1 MYCVHKKRNCAF
13 IRAKHL
19 HSGYDEKRNMMEE
32 KFYYAN
38 QVMMKSTSAANNRQR
53 GQVSSSATT
62 GIPKMYSIIV
72 LPINP
77 SYLSDPLMNVL
88 ANRRTLVPL
97 GIRVLEAGLLSGCA
111 SRPFVHGWIGCSFT
125 LLLAPSSC

>member
-1 MYCVHKKRNCAF
+1 
-13 IRAKHL
+13 
-19 HSGYDEKRNMMEE
+19 MEE

-38 QVMMKSTSAANNRQR
+38 QVMMKSTSATNNRQR

-62 GIPKMYSIIV
+62 DIPKMYLVII

-77 SYLSDPLMNVL
+77 SCLSDPLMNVL
-88 ANRRTLVPL
+88 ANRCALVPF

-111 SRPFVHGWIGCSFT
+111 SRSFVHRWIDCSFA